1 MRAKNSRTVRSCW
14 PELGFRALDEA
25 RQQLPG
31 SFEVG
36 VPSVGTIRP
45 QSRKYSGCR
54 LPVSIRNEIVGVPL
68 GHSPIALE
76 VLVSI
81 HMVVVPLEKGDL
93 WRMTHQRSFLKAWNR
108 SALQGF

>member
-1 MRAKNSRTVRSCW
+1 MRARNSSTVL
-14 PELGFRALDEA
+14 LGDFRALDEA
-25 RQQLPG
+25 REKLPG

-36 VPSVGTIRP
+36 VPSVGTIRS
-45 QSRKYSGCR
+45 QSWKDSGCR
-54 LPVSIRNEIVGVPL
+54 LPISVCNKIVGIPL

-93 WRMTHQRSFLKAWNR
+93 WRMAHQRSFLKAWNCH
-108 SALQGF
+108 STPGVMTI